1 MARGANRLLTAMRKA
16 GLPITPDAVNDLKWE
31 MIDRLWGRTTLDGE
45 PEGVAELI
53 NEANKL
59 LASWQ
64 HLDEPDEPKPEPP
77 PPSPVAWARQRE
89 FSTAATWA
97 LRDRLQASHR
107 PGGRIMRRPRWS
119 ADEEPPF
126 GFSKNLISTIKQ
138 IRGEQEEPPTPRQEA
153 NADMRRLVKEIL
165 ASRSE

>member
-1 MARGANRLLTAMRKA
+1 VTAMRKA

-53 NEANKL
+53 QEANKL
-59 LASWQ
+59 LAGWD
-64 HLDEPDEPKPEPP
+64 HLDEPDAPKSKPT
-77 PPSPVAWARQRE
+77 PSPVAWAKQRDY
-89 FSTAATWA
+89 STAAAWA

-107 PGGRIMRRPRWS
+107 PGGRILRRPRWS

-126 GFSKNLISTIKQ
+126 GFSKDLIRTIRQ
-138 IRGEQEEPPTPRQEA
+138 IRGEKEPPPTQEQVA
-153 NADMRRLVKEIL
+153 KAEAKAELTNLVKELL
-165 ASRSE
+165 ANRAND